1 MKRNTPIVSTAKVRG
16 MIKKNGISYVD
27 GTRKWYPSIANGI
40 NVWQLCN
47 SVYFR
52 VYGFQETET
61 IAKNLEKFISVLDA
75 EGFTI
80 KSSSS
85 NTYEIVAKV
94 GA

>member
-1 MKRNTPIVSTAKVRG
+1 MDLNDP
-16 MIKKNGISYVD
+16 
-27 GTRKWYPSIANGI
+27 
-40 NVWQLCN
+40 
-47 SVYFR
+47 
-52 VYGFQETET
+52 
-61 IAKNLEKFISVLDA
+61 KNLEKFISVLDA